1 MGSTEQAKQPRHKG
15 PERPGR
21 DSAGQSNTHVDV
33 GRAATEGGHDGGV
46 DQVREILFGAQREEY
61 DRRFSRLEELLVKN
75 ISSLNNEM
83 TEKVGALRDEHD
95 KRLAR
100 LEELLAKNIADLSN
114 DTARK
119 INALKDD
126 YTSKFMRIEE
136 LLNKINQ
143 EIQEIRKEKAD
154 KAAVSKLV
162 EAIMKLSHDQTSGW

>member
-1 MGSTEQAKQPRHKG
+1 MGSTGQAKQTRHKG
-15 PERPGR
+15 PERSDR
-21 DSAGQSNTHVDV
+21 ESVGQSSTQVDLGKV
-33 GRAATEGGHDGGV
+33 AATGAHDGV

-75 ISSLNNEM
+75 LSNLNNEM

-114 DTARK
+114 DTAKK

-126 YTSKFMRIEE
+126 YTSKFAHIEE
-136 LLNKINQ
+136 LLKKIDG

-154 KAAVSKLV
+154 KSAVSKLV
-162 EAIMKLSHDQTSGW
+162 EAIVKLSHDQTAGW